1 MSLFYY
7 YCVLRGNT
15 PATLTQAKNF
25 SIFYYFYRVL
35 INPYY
40 LLPPKEVQIF
50 YPLNNKKKNYLCN
63 KNVIIQCKSNQY
75 CTTFN
80 GARAHGTFGLL
91 HYSVIL
97 HSDRYRAVTLVSL
110 LKRPTPHFTC
120 IQSILA
126 AQDFYAYGV
135 GSACKNT
142 PKHQNFWR

>member
-1 MSLFYY
+1 LSLFYY

-50 YPLNNKKKNYLCN
+50 YPLNNKKKNDLCR
-63 KNVIIQCKSNQY
+63 KTVIIQCKSNQY

-80 GARAHGTFGLL
+80 GARADGTFDLL
-91 HYSVIL
+91 HYSAIFTQTVT
-97 HSDRYRAVTLVSL
+97 AVTLIL
-110 LKRPTPHFTC
+110 LLNRPILHFTC

-126 AQDFYAYGV
+126 ARKFYAYGIV
-135 GSACKNT
+135 PECKTT
-142 PKHQNFWR
+142 PQRQNF

>member
-1 MSLFYY
+1 LSLFYY

-50 YPLNNKKKNYLCN
+50 YPLNNKKKNDLCR
-63 KNVIIQCKSNQY
+63 KTVIIQCKSNQY

-80 GARAHGTFGLL
+80 GARADGTFDLL
-91 HYSVIL
+91 HYSAIL
-97 HSDRYRAVTLVSL
+97 H
-110 LKRPTPHFTC
+110 RPLPRGNASHSPTTNHSFE
-120 IQSILA
+120 
-126 AQDFYAYGV
+126 
-135 GSACKNT
+135 
-142 PKHQNFWR
+142 